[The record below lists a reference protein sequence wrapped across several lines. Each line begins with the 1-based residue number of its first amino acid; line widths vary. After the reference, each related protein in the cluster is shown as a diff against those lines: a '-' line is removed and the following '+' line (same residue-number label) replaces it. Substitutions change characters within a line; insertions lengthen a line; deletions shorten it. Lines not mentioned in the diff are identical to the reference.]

1 MTNSRFHNFASV
13 LLLSLTILLGGCA
26 TGKATREPS
35 TTGALPTESRQSA
48 DPERKD
54 KKPQAVNDKK
64 PAQNRGATDET
75 SEPPTPVK
83 PPAIGGSGG

>member
-1 MTNSRFHNFASV
+1 MTHSRFHNFASA

-26 TGKATREPS
+26 TGKTTSGPS
-35 TTGALPTESRQSA
+35 TTGTLPTESRQSA

-54 KKPQAVNDKK
+54 KKPHAVGDKK
-64 PAQNRGATDET
+64 PAQNRTSTDET
-75 SEPPTPVK
+75 SGPPAPAK

>member
-1 MTNSRFHNFASV
+1 MTIPRFHNFTSA

-26 TGKATREPS
+26 TGRTTSGPS
-35 TTGALPTESRQSA
+35 TIEALPTESRQSA

-54 KKPQAVNDKK
+54 KKPQAGGKKK
-64 PAQNRGATDET
+64 PAQNQTSTDET
-75 SEPPTPVK
+75 SGPPSPAK